1 MLGFNQDE
9 YLTSAR
15 EIIAARQQAEAVAD
29 DIYHSGCSALFFASV
44 GGSLAPMMAINEF
57 AKELTSVPVYLEQ
70 AAELIHRGHK
80 KLNKDAVVVTLSKSG
95 DTKESVAIAEWCKA
109 QGIRV
114 VAITRNADSPL
125 AEAASW
131 HIPMCHKNG
140 VEYEYMLL
148 YWLFF
153 RVIYRHGDF
162 AHYDRFASQLE
173 LLPENLLQAKRQ
185 FDPQAD
191 KIAAQYHGCDY
202 MMWIG
207 GAEMW
212 GEVYLFSMC
221 ILEEMQWKRTKS
233 VSSAEFFHGTL
244 ELLEKEV
251 PLFLVKG
258 EGKCRGLDERVE
270 RFAEKI
276 TDHLVVIDPRDY
288 PLNGIDDAFRWIMAP
303 CVVSTLLVDRL
314 AAHFEHHTGHDL
326 NIRRYYRQF
335 DY

>member
-9 YLTSAR
+9 YLNSAR
-15 EIIAARQQAEAVAD
+15 EIIAARKIAEQVAENIHQAG
-29 DIYHSGCSALFFASV
+29 YSNLFFASV

-57 AKELTSVPVYLEQ
+57 AKECTSLPIYTEQ
-70 AAELIHRGHK
+70 AAELINKGNK
-80 KLNKDAVVVTLSKSG
+80 KLNKDSVVITLSKSG
-95 DTKESVAIAEWCKA
+95 DTKESVAIAQWCKA

-114 VAITRNADSPL
+114 VAITKNQDSPL
-125 AEAASW
+125 ANNATW
-131 HIPMCHKNG
+131 HIPMRHKNG

-153 RVIYRHGDF
+153 RLVALNGEF
-162 AHYDRFASQLE
+162 ADYERFASQLE
-173 LLPENLLQAKRQ
+173 LLPENLLQAKRD

-191 KIAAQYHGCDY
+191 EIARKYHDRDY

-258 EGKCRGLDERVE
+258 EGTCRTLDDRVE
-270 RFAEKI
+270 AFARKI
-276 TDHLVVIDPRDY
+276 SDCVVVIDPRDY
-288 PLNGIDDAFRWIMAP
+288 RLNGIDDAFRWIVAP
-303 CVVSTLLVDRL
+303 CVASTLLVDRL
-314 AAHFEHHTGHDL
+314 AAHFEKYTGHDL

>member
-15 EIIAARQQAEAVAD
+15 EIIAARKQAETVAD
-29 DIYHSGCSALFFASV
+29 DIYDSGCSALFFASV

-114 VAITRNADSPL
+114 VAITRHADSPL
-125 AEAASW
+125 AAAASW

-153 RVIYRHGDF
+153 RVF
-162 AHYDRFASQLE
+162 FVTAS
-173 LLPENLLQAKRQ
+173 LLIMRDLPASSSYCRKISCRRNASSIPER
-185 FDPQAD
+185 
-191 KIAAQYHGCDY
+191 IA
-202 MMWIG
+202 
-207 GAEMW
+207 
-212 GEVYLFSMC
+212 L
-221 ILEEMQWKRTKS
+221 
-233 VSSAEFFHGTL
+233 
-244 ELLEKEV
+244 
-251 PLFLVKG
+251 
-258 EGKCRGLDERVE
+258 
-270 RFAEKI
+270 
-276 TDHLVVIDPRDY
+276 PR
-288 PLNGIDDAFRWIMAP
+288 NTMTATI
-303 CVVSTLLVDRL
+303 
-314 AAHFEHHTGHDL
+314 
-326 NIRRYYRQF
+326 
-335 DY
+335 